1 MNEIVYVSIGALA
14 TYYLMWFWNKIKT
27 SKVSNEIKSE
37 FFNQP
42 IAGTGG
48 MTLGELLEHRE
59 KSLATVCEACG
70 HPHSLRMVSEETL
83 RCSECGHE
91 QPTWSDNHGN

>member
-1 MNEIVYVSIGALA
+1 MNEIVYVSIGAIA
-14 TYYLMWFWNKIKT
+14 TYYLMWIWNKVKT
-27 SKVSNEIKSE
+27 TKVSNEIKGE

>member
-1 MNEIVYVSIGALA
+1 MKEIVYVSIGAIA
-14 TYYLMWFWNKIKT
+14 TYYLMWVWNKIKT

-83 RCSECGHE
+83 ICIECAHQ
-91 QPTWSDNHGN
+91 QPTWSDTHGN

>member
-1 MNEIVYVSIGALA
+1 
-14 TYYLMWFWNKIKT
+14 
-27 SKVSNEIKSE
+27 
-37 FFNQP
+37 
-42 IAGTGG
+42 

-70 HPHSLRMVSEETL
+70 HPHSLRMVSKETL

-91 QPTWSDNHGN
+91 QSTWSDNHGN